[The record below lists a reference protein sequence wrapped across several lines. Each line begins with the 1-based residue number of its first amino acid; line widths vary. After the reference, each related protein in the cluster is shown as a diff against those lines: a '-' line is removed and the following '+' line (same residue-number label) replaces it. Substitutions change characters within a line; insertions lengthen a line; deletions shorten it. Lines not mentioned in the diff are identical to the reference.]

1 MLLIVLDAC
10 SYLLTRSLQ
19 AVVGWHGGV
28 GGGTAGEWKQQLLRA
43 SVRLDLLLVL
53 PVLLYATTELL
64 LALGSTVDAPLIHVT
79 IGTLAG
85 AYTFYLALLQYASR
99 WPRGAAA
106 RVAMVLGAA
115 QLVAILVVSTLVLL
129 AADGGIENLGND
141 TDSTNRSSLA
151 FNRSSTARNSSV
163 PLFLLFLGV
172 VAAMRSL
179 QLGLSCFSFRH
190 APRTADTSSSLVRSL
205 LRATA
210 NTSKLV
216 RILSHDAVQY
226 VVKGEVVSIR
236 REGHP
241 ELRGFARFELE
252 TLSFRFSAQDA
263 VGLDQIT
270 SVEHVLLECTS
281 SLPPSSRDS
290 GTETSQKGRVAKQRG
305 RARSSGEG
313 LTIELHRNALRIN
326 YLDTQGG
333 DRSLEVGLGSSA
345 ASERWREGLN
355 LLCGAVPWPTLP
367 LGEALWARRVFNEAD
382 VARQGL
388 LDEASLPLL
397 LAAANTTSRAQQHA
411 LPHALAAQAR
421 SGGKL
426 SHQIND

>member
-28 GGGTAGEWKQQLLRA
+28 GFGTAGEWKQHLLRA
-43 SVRLDLLLVL
+43 SVRLDLLFVL
-53 PVLLYATTELL
+53 PVLLHATTELL
-64 LALGSTVDAPLIHVT
+64 LALGTTVDAPLIYVT
-79 IGTLAG
+79 IGTLGG

-115 QLVAILVVSTLVLL
+115 QLLALLAVAPLVLL
-129 AADGGIENLGND
+129 AAEGGTEHLGNG
-141 TDSTNRSSLA
+141 TTSTNRSSLA
-151 FNRSSTARNSSV
+151 FNRSSTAHFGV
-163 PLFLLFLGV
+163 PLFLLLLGV

-190 APRTADTSSSLVRSL
+190 ATRTSDTSSSLVRSL

-210 NTSKLV
+210 NTSELV
-216 RILSHDAVQY
+216 RILSREAVQH

-263 VGLDQIT
+263 IGLDQIT
-270 SVEHVLLECTS
+270 SVEHVLLECAS

-290 GTETSQKGRVAKQRG
+290 GTETSQMRQVAKQRG

-367 LGEALWARRVFNEAD
+367 LGEALWARRVFNEVD

-397 LAAANTTSRAQQHA
+397 LAAANTTSHAQQYA

-421 SGGKL
+421 SGGML
-426 SHQIND
+426 SHQSRI

>member
-28 GGGTAGEWKQQLLRA
+28 GGGTAGEWKQHLLRA
-43 SVRLDLLLVL
+43 SVRLDLLFVL
-53 PVLLYATTELL
+53 PVLLHATTELL
-64 LALGSTVDAPLIHVT
+64 LALRTTVDAPLIYVT
-79 IGTLAG
+79 IGTLGG

-115 QLVAILVVSTLVLL
+115 QLLALLAVATLVLL
-129 AADGGIENLGND
+129 AAEGGTEHLGNG
-141 TDSTNRSSLA
+141 TTSTNRSSLA
-151 FNRSSTARNSSV
+151 FNRSSTAHSSV
-163 PLFLLFLGV
+163 PLFLLLLGV

-190 APRTADTSSSLVRSL
+190 ATRTSDTSSALVRSL

-210 NTSKLV
+210 NTSELV
-216 RILSHDAVQY
+216 RILSREAVQH

-263 VGLDQIT
+263 VGFDQIT
-270 SVEHVLLECTS
+270 SVEHVLLECVS

-290 GTETSQKGRVAKQRG
+290 GTETSQMGQVAKQRG

-367 LGEALWARRVFNEAD
+367 LGEALWARRVFNEVD

-397 LAAANTTSRAQQHA
+397 LAAANTTSRAQQYA

-421 SGGKL
+421 SGGML
-426 SHQIND
+426 SHQSRI